1 MEDYQKIHLLSLEL
15 IPIIDDLDDEPK
27 KIIFDHITDCE
38 DCKKLYASTEN
49 FNESISKQDYTENV
63 ELKPLKRLVQFN
75 IGLKLLMI
83 TVRALILF
91 YIGYSSYKY
100 YGSESVTSLLE
111 YFKSGIFIFYTP
123 AAIFLLV
130 FTFTFFSKKWLWIS
144 LAIDLVIILFLDKIV
159 QLFL

>member
-1 MEDYQKIHLLSLEL
+1 MEDFKKIHLLSLEL

-27 KIIFDHITDCE
+27 KIILDHITDCE
-38 DCKKLYASTEN
+38 DCKKLYASTED
-49 FNESISKQDYTENV
+49 FNESIFKPVHSENV

-111 YFKSGIFIFYTP
+111 YLQSGIFIFYTP

-159 QLFL
+159 QLFI